1 MNEGSWLKAE
11 KFLQTRVIHGKLK
24 YFRVLQKI
32 AGITEL
38 RNFWAI
44 SKSIFSAGGFLLFG
58 ENFSEKVGVVNSL
71 EISSGEKVW

>member
-1 MNEGSWLKAE
+1 MAKSGKILANSSDSWKTEIFSSVA
-11 KFLQTRVIHGKLK
+11 
-24 YFRVLQKI
+24 KI
-32 AGITEL
+32 ADIAEL